1 MTIDSLRKFCMAMS
15 HVTEDIKWGDDL
27 VFSVAKKMFVVTWMQ
42 PPYRTSF
49 KCTPEEF
56 AELVEQDGIVPA
68 AYMARNHWVTVEEM
82 AGTLDDAEM
91 KRRIARSYELV
102 KMKLPR
108 KVQAEIDGSSTRPV
122 SARTRPTKVAKMA
135 PAKRDAAHR
144 AGPTRESLARQ
155 ARARQHGR
163 S

>member
-15 HVTEDIKWGDDL
+15 HVTEDMKWGDDL
-27 VFSVAKKMFVVTWMQ
+27 VFSVANKMFVVTWME

-49 KCTPEEF
+49 KCAPEEF

-82 AGTLDDAEM
+82 SGTLDDAEL

-108 KVQAEIDGSSTRPV
+108 KVQAEIDGGPARPV
-122 SARTRPTKVAKMA
+122 
-135 PAKRDAAHR
+135 R
-144 AGPTRESLARQ
+144 AGKGSGKVLRKPPPRGAGRRKAGRQ
-155 ARARQHGR
+155 R
-163 S
+163 